1 MKQTILSLAA
11 FAVIMGVGEVKA
23 QRFGQTPEDSSACIM
38 NNSLYQEFYKQ
49 KNYKDAY
56 EPWTQVVKHCPK
68 YHVNTFIRG
77 GNILKNMIATAANP
91 ADRNKYIDEYIA
103 LQDIRTSAFGEEY
116 NNIATKAKI
125 LSEYRPDQKEQ
136 IYNWYKEAATKGGK
150 NLDAQ
155 YCPLYVEAT
164 INYLHSIKANSEQM
178 SLLFDAYDYASET
191 LEFIVKQ
198 RKAEL
203 AAVQAEGNAKK
214 IKKAETEYNNSMSYL
229 SLTEQMIEP
238 FASCDKI
245 IPIYEPKFKANP
257 NDVELLRK
265 ITTNLDRKNCTK
277 SDLFFS
283 ATENLH
289 KLEPTAKSA
298 YMMGKMLVDKE
309 NYKEAAVYLEE
320 AVKTFEDNDSKAK
333 ASYLLATAL
342 MNSGQLS
349 AARTAAYQVAEFD
362 KSLEGKAV
370 LLVATM
376 YLRSSVSCAS
386 HEGKIRGAA
395 WVAYDEAARAKSID
409 PSIEAEAQKVM
420 NSARSQWPSKED
432 MFFNSIN
439 PGSAFSVGCWIGRGT
454 TARSR

>member
-1 MKQTILSLAA
+1 MRKTIFSLAA
-11 FAVIMGVGEVKA
+11 FAVILGVGEVNA

-68 YHVNTFIRG
+68 YHINTFIRG

-103 LQDIRTSAFGEEY
+103 LQDIRSAAFGEEY

-125 LSEYRPDQKEQ
+125 LTEYRPDQKEQ
-136 IYNWYKEAATKGGK
+136 IYNLYKEAATKGGA
-150 NLDAQ
+150 NLDGQ

-178 SLLFDAYDYASET
+178 SMLFDAYDYASET
-191 LEFIVKQ
+191 LEAVVKQ

-203 AAVQAEGNAKK
+203 ASVQAEGNAKK
-214 IKKAETEYNNSMSYL
+214 IKKAETEYNNAVSYL
-229 SLTEQMIEP
+229 ALTEQMIEP

-257 NDVELLRK
+257 NDIELLRK

-277 SDLFFS
+277 SDLFFA

-289 KLEPTAKSA
+289 KLEPTPKSA
-298 YMMGKMLVDKE
+298 YMMGKMLIDKE

-349 AARTAAYQVAEFD
+349 AARTAAYQVADFD
-362 KSLEGKAV
+362 KTLEGKAV
-370 LLVATM
+370 LLVASM
-376 YLRSSVSCAS
+376 YLKSSVSCAS

-395 WVAYDEAARAKSID
+395 WLAYDEAAKAKSID
-409 PSIEAEAQKVM
+409 PSIEAEANKIM
-420 NSARSQWPSKED
+420 SSARSQWPSKED

>member
-1 MKQTILSLAA
+1 MRKTIFSLAA
-11 FAVIMGVGEVKA
+11 FAVILGVGEVNA

-68 YHVNTFIRG
+68 YHINTFIRG

-103 LQDIRTSAFGEEY
+103 LQDIRSAAFGEEY

-125 LSEYRPDQKEQ
+125 LTEYRPDQKEQ
-136 IYNWYKEAATKGGK
+136 IYNLYKEAATKGGA
-150 NLDAQ
+150 NLDGQ

-178 SLLFDAYDYASET
+178 SMLFDAYDYASET
-191 LEFIVKQ
+191 LEATVKQ

-203 AAVQAEGNAKK
+203 ASVQAEGNAKK
-214 IKKAETEYNNSMSYL
+214 IKKAETEYNNAVSYL
-229 SLTEQMIEP
+229 ALTEQMIEP

-257 NDVELLRK
+257 NDIELLRK

-277 SDLFFS
+277 SDLFFA

-289 KLEPTAKSA
+289 KLEPTPKSA
-298 YMMGKMLVDKE
+298 YMMGKMLIDKE

-349 AARTAAYQVAEFD
+349 AARTAAYQVADFD
-362 KSLEGKAV
+362 KTLEGKAV
-370 LLVATM
+370 LLVASM
-376 YLRSSVSCAS
+376 YLKSSVSCAS

-395 WVAYDEAARAKSID
+395 WVAYDEAAKAKSID
-409 PSIEAEAQKVM
+409 PSIEAEANKIM
-420 NSARSQWPSKED
+420 SSARSQWPSKED

>member
-1 MKQTILSLAA
+1 MRKTIFSLAA
-11 FAVIMGVGEVKA
+11 FAVILGVGEVNA

-68 YHVNTFIRG
+68 YHINTFIRG

-103 LQDIRTSAFGEEY
+103 LQDIRSAAFGEEY

-125 LSEYRPDQKEQ
+125 LTEYRPDQKEQ
-136 IYNWYKEAATKGGK
+136 IYNLYKEAATKGGA
-150 NLDAQ
+150 NLDGQ

-178 SLLFDAYDYASET
+178 SMLFDAYDYASET
-191 LEFIVKQ
+191 LEAVVKQ

-203 AAVQAEGNAKK
+203 ASVQAEGNAKK
-214 IKKAETEYNNSMSYL
+214 IKKAETEYNNAVSYL
-229 SLTEQMIEP
+229 TLTEQMIEP

-257 NDVELLRK
+257 NDIELLRK

-277 SDLFFS
+277 SDLFFA

-289 KLEPTAKSA
+289 KLEPTPKSA
-298 YMMGKMLVDKE
+298 YMMGKMLIDKE

-349 AARTAAYQVAEFD
+349 AARTAAYQVADFD
-362 KSLEGKAV
+362 KTLEGKAV
-370 LLVATM
+370 LLVASM
-376 YLRSSVSCAS
+376 YLKSSVSCAS

-395 WVAYDEAARAKSID
+395 WVAYDEAAKAKSID
-409 PSIEAEAQKVM
+409 PSIEAEANKIM
-420 NSARSQWPSKED
+420 SSARSQWPSKED

>member
-1 MKQTILSLAA
+1 MRKTIFSLAA
-11 FAVIMGVGEVKA
+11 FAVILGVGEVNA

-68 YHVNTFIRG
+68 YHINTFIRG

-103 LQDIRTSAFGEEY
+103 LQDIRSAAFGEEY

-125 LSEYRPDQKEQ
+125 LTEYRPDQKEQ
-136 IYNWYKEAATKGGK
+136 IYNLYKEAATKGGA
-150 NLDAQ
+150 NLDGQ

-178 SLLFDAYDYASET
+178 SMLFDAYDYASET
-191 LEFIVKQ
+191 LEAAVKQ

-203 AAVQAEGNAKK
+203 VSVQAEGNAKK
-214 IKKAETEYNNSMSYL
+214 IKKAETEYNNAVSYL
-229 SLTEQMIEP
+229 TLTEQMIEP

-257 NDVELLRK
+257 NDIELLRK

-277 SDLFFS
+277 SDLFFA

-289 KLEPTAKSA
+289 KLEPTPKSA
-298 YMMGKMLVDKE
+298 YMMGKMLIDKE
-309 NYKEAAVYLEE
+309 SYKEAAVYLEE

-349 AARTAAYQVAEFD
+349 AARTAAYQVADFD
-362 KSLEGKAV
+362 KTLEGKAV
-370 LLVATM
+370 LLVASM
-376 YLRSSVSCAS
+376 YLKSSVSCAS

-395 WVAYDEAARAKSID
+395 WVAYDEAAKAKSID
-409 PSIEAEAQKVM
+409 PSIEAEANKIM
-420 NSARSQWPSKED
+420 SSARSQWPSKED

>member
-1 MKQTILSLAA
+1 MRKTIFSLAA
-11 FAVIMGVGEVKA
+11 FAVILGVGEVNA

-68 YHVNTFIRG
+68 YHINTFIRG

-103 LQDIRTSAFGEEY
+103 LQDIRSAAFGEEY

-125 LSEYRPDQKEQ
+125 LTEYRPDQKEQ
-136 IYNWYKEAATKGGK
+136 IYNLYKEAATKGGA
-150 NLDAQ
+150 NLDGQ

-178 SLLFDAYDYASET
+178 SMLFDAYDYASET
-191 LEFIVKQ
+191 LEAAVKQ

-203 AAVQAEGNAKK
+203 VSVQAEGNAKK
-214 IKKAETEYNNSMSYL
+214 IKKAETEYNNAVSYL
-229 SLTEQMIEP
+229 TLTEQMIEP

-257 NDVELLRK
+257 NDIELLRK

-277 SDLFFS
+277 SDLFFA

-289 KLEPTAKSA
+289 KLEPTPKSA
-298 YMMGKMLVDKE
+298 YMMGKMLIDKE

-349 AARTAAYQVAEFD
+349 AARTAAYQVADFD
-362 KSLEGKAV
+362 KTLEGKAV
-370 LLVATM
+370 LLVASM
-376 YLRSSVSCAS
+376 YLKSSVSCAS

-395 WVAYDEAARAKSID
+395 WVAYDEAAKAKSID
-409 PSIEAEAQKVM
+409 PSIEAEANKIM
-420 NSARSQWPSKED
+420 SSARSQWPSKED